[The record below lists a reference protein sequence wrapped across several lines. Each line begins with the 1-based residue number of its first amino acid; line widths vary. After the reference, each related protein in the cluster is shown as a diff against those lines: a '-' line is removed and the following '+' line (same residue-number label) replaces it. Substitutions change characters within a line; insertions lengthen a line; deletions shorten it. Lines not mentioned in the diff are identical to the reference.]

1 MAPEAAGLGVSL
13 RLGVERADRP
23 LEIVATT
30 EARVIRHELTR
41 RLADVTVDLR
51 IAGTRLGPW
60 LPLEHAAWPAEIDHR
75 LDVSDLWGD
84 GQPPLATLFAR
95 TVHPDAADVRRRMLR
110 HLGVIP
116 HGEFTLDDEFL
127 AGLPH
132 GTPRPLDLWLIAGAA
147 SSIEAGAADGFA
159 RRDVDHAGLDT
170 VFDAL
175 VASVDADHAPTI
187 ARLTAERDASRLDAD
202 GAADSLRRVQADIV
216 DRLDA
221 LQAENDVLRERLER
235 AELHHPLDA

>member
-1 MAPEAAGLGVSL
+1 MSL

-23 LEIVATT
+23 LEVVATT

-41 RLADVTVDLR
+41 RLADVTVELR
-51 IAGTRLGPW
+51 VAGARLGPW
-60 LPLEHAAWPAEIDHR
+60 LPLEHAAWPAEIDHQ
-75 LDVSDLWGD
+75 LDVSDLWAE

-95 TVHPDAADVRRRMLR
+95 TVHPEAADVRRRMLR

-116 HGEFTLDDEFL
+116 QGEFTLDDEFL
-127 AGLPH
+127 AGLPQ
-132 GTPRPLDLWLIAGAA
+132 GAPRPLDLWLIAGAA
-147 SSIEAGAADGFA
+147 SSIEADAAAGFA
-159 RRDVDHAGLDT
+159 PRDVDHPVLDA

-187 ARLTAERDASRLDAD
+187 ARLTLERDAARRDAE
-202 GAADSLRRVQADIV
+202 GAADSLRRVQADIA

-235 AELHHPLDA
+235 AELQHPVGA